1 MSEGIDRTS
10 PAKKKRV
17 RIHETTLENDI
28 RYRGPLS
35 SRHFKIL
42 GWLCLVLGQIL
53 MIVRLGGRLDAGFA
67 ADTASWLKAL
77 SNVADLSLPFLLIA
91 SFAQLLNTDEGYK
104 RQLIVNGAAMAG
116 ICALYY
122 LLFYRYTVGN
132 VASLLETPS
141 DALPIVKSGLATFA
155 PYGFLTFNI
164 FVDLFLC
171 ALTMVFLNYNPRRVF
186 TGKWRIC
193 FRLLALLPIAYEVGC
208 MLLKVRAAK
217 GATLIPVWAYPLLT
231 VKPPM
236 TFVLFVAL
244 ALFVKTRELRFR
256 RHGKTHE
263 EYQAFLKTR
272 RNSWN
277 FSVFLAI
284 MLVVVSALDL
294 AVAIGFSLDEVVNV
308 INTNVEASISEA
320 AASVKPLTPEELE
333 AMLDEWQ
340 AKIASGATQSPSAA
354 EPTPAPTLT
363 PEARDALVRQA
374 LEKGIG
380 DDQLRATIDSGVR
393 LALAVGFG
401 GSSGLFMLAPLMLLF
416 SYTRKPK
423 NPRLDLAIPAVG
435 VALIVFLYLEG
446 SHQLLINLP
455 VKKFKL
461 KDLENMLTL
470 YLTMLM

>member
-91 SFAQLLNTDEGYK
+91 SFAQLLNTDVGYK

-208 MLLKVRAAK
+208 MVLKVYSAR
-217 GATLIPVWAYPLLT
+217 GQVEIPTWAFPLLT

-256 RHGKTHE
+256 RNGKTHE
-263 EYQAFLKTR
+263 EYRAFLKTN

-284 MLVVVSALDL
+284 MLVIVSLLDFV
-294 AVAIGFSLDEVVNV
+294 AVMGFSLNEVVQTMAPIVSVNS
-308 INTNVEASISEA
+308 TEA
-320 AASVKPLTPEELE
+320 APEDPAATVGRTAVTPLPARRTL
-333 AMLDEWQ
+333 
-340 AKIASGATQSPSAA
+340 SPV
-354 EPTPAPTLT
+354 TT
-363 PEARDALVRQA
+363 PEAPATPGEGDEALRQAQDSAAKEALVQ
-374 LEKGIG
+374 ES
-380 DDQLRATIDSGVR
+380 IDTGMR
-393 LALAVGFG
+393 IALAVGFG
-401 GSSGLFMLAPLMLLF
+401 GSVGLIFMAPLVLLF
-416 SYTRKPK
+416 SYTRRPK
-423 NPRLDLAIPAVG
+423 SPMLDLLIPVAG
-435 VALIVFLYLEG
+435 IALILLVYLEG
-446 SHQLLINLP
+446 THQLLGTLPIPKINLQE
-455 VKKFKL
+455 FK
-461 KDLENMLTL
+461 DSATIYMNQFMQ
-470 YLTMLM
+470 